1 MVIDKVKGLSIP
13 RYLVYDIIK
22 FENDDIGSKSFVDR
36 LKCIDKEIIA
46 PRHEAMK
53 RGAIN
58 KQREPF
64 SVRKKDFWEV
74 STAAS
79 LLGEKFAKSLSHEPD
94 GLIFQPKMDV
104 RKCGK
109 LKGFENCIKFLY
121 SSYSLTYLV
130 NVRMF

>member
-1 MVIDKVKGLSIP
+1 MVIDKVNGLSIP

-22 FENDDIGSKSFVDR
+22 FEKEDISSKSFVDR

-53 RGAIN
+53 RGSIN
-58 KQREPF
+58 KQKEPF

-74 STAAS
+74 STASS

-104 RKCGK
+104 GITN
-109 LKGFENCIKFLY
+109 F
-121 SSYSLTYLV
+121 
-130 NVRMF
+130 

>member
-104 RKCGK
+104 RKCDI
-109 LKGFENCIKFLY
+109 LKGFENCIKFLS

>member
-1 MVIDKVKGLSIP
+1 MVIDKVNGLSIP

-22 FENDDIGSKSFVDR
+22 FEKDDISSKSFVDR

-53 RGAIN
+53 RGTIN
-58 KQREPF
+58 KQQEPF

-74 STAAS
+74 ATASS

-104 RKCGK
+104 RVKEITK
-109 LKGFENCIKFLY
+109 IVKIIHISCIIGL
-121 SSYSLTYLV
+121 LTWTV
-130 NVRMF
+130 S